1 MSDSPGEGGDFFS
14 RIPLFREFARLL
26 SGEPGPVNWELARQI
41 AVATA
46 IGADTLGA
54 TPALPVPKFSP
65 EPGERRAWD
74 DNLRLAEL
82 WTDPVSS
89 LPGPGQPLVAQPT
102 SRADWAESA
111 LRGLRPLV
119 EPGASRMS
127 DALGPGAGGG
137 VPPEMGQMVGR
148 LGGLIVGLQV
158 GTVVGQL
165 SHLVLSGYDLPLP
178 PTGDS
183 GRLVFLSENVSE
195 FERSIGLPK
204 DQLRLWLA
212 CHEVV
217 SQRVLTGVPWL
228 GEHMT
233 GLVREMASLTE
244 PDPSGLMDRLQGLD
258 MSRPES
264 LQDLLEG
271 GEELTG
277 PPSPALQAAT
287 ARLEVL
293 LALASGYPLVLSERV
308 LSGRLPALQS
318 IQSAVR
324 IRLSD
329 DEGAHALFA
338 QLLRANP
345 ERAGAALGERFC
357 REVLAATDVEGLD
370 RVWAHPDFLPTPE
383 ELGSP
388 GRWLERV
395 GLVGGEEISLDEG
408 LRALLAG
415 EMPPGPDE
423 PGGAGGGEGPGEP
436 GGGGGRGEGPQGR
449 DEGPKGRAGRE
460 DGPEGR
466 RKPDEPPEG
475 GEGAGG
481 PEGSG
486 R

>member
-26 SGEPGPVNWELARQI
+26 SGEPGPVNWELARQV

-54 TPALPVPKFSP
+54 PALPVPKFSP
-65 EPGERRAWD
+65 EPGEQRAWD

-82 WTDPVSS
+82 WVDPVSS
-89 LPGPGQPLVAQPT
+89 LPGPGQPLIAQPT
-102 SRADWAESA
+102 SRADWAETA
-111 LRGLRPLV
+111 LRSLRPLV
-119 EPGASRMS
+119 EPGASRMA

-178 PTGDS
+178 PAGDS

-195 FERSIGLPK
+195 FERSIGLPR

-217 SQRVLTGVPWL
+217 SQRLLTGVPWL
-228 GEHMT
+228 ADHLT
-233 GLVREMASLTE
+233 GLVREMASLTD

-264 LQDLLEG
+264 LQELLEG

-277 PPSPALQAAT
+277 PPSPALDAAT

-293 LALASGYPLVLSERV
+293 LALAAGYPLVLSERV

-318 IQSAVR
+318 IQAA
-324 IRLSD
+324 IRMRLAD
-329 DEGAHALFA
+329 DDGAHALYT

-345 ERAGAALGERFC
+345 ERAGAGRGERFC
-357 REVLAATDVEGLD
+357 REVLAATDVDGLD

-383 ELGSP
+383 ELGAP

-395 GLVGGEEISLDEG
+395 GLVGGEEVSLDEG

-415 EMPPGPDE
+415 EMPPGPNE
-423 PGGAGGGEGPGEP
+423 PGSGGGES
-436 GGGGGRGEGPQGR
+436 
-449 DEGPKGRAGRE
+449 
-460 DGPEGR
+460 EGR
-466 RKPDEPPEG
+466 RKPDEPPER
-475 GEGAGG
+475 GEGPGGAEGPGG
-481 PEGSG
+481 PEGPT